1 MGSPWVRTGEDAGR
15 DSARK
20 SSACEEARG
29 RCGGCQPSGLTSAR
43 ARWSGAGGAGGF
55 GRLTGSGKPDH
66 PGHAM
71 TAFDELIAGMAQGRA
86 WPLMGDSD
94 AVRELLD
101 RVYAERCHGARH
113 FREAY
118 QLRVNLQKK
127 DDAAAYAGWITAA
140 NPTSG
145 PYQGTSLVWFPG
157 EEGSVALL
165 VVGTDGF
172 GADAHL
178 LGRPGHRRRLKA
190 LSRIHNGALWVK
202 PDLLDIATEVPT
214 AVSDEWPAIPAA
226 LKAYSRVIYAATPVR
241 TAADAERVADLLDLF
256 FDEHRT
262 PLTGQAKERWNART
276 QQIAGAIFPH
286 WDEGD
291 VLALLRER
299 RFVVLEGPPGTGKTR
314 LAWRLADRIGAA
326 TRIQF
331 HPARTYE
338 DFVVGL
344 YPRPTTG
351 GLAFQVRPGDLL
363 RANQA
368 AGSGEHV
375 LVIDEINRADL
386 GRVLGESILLFEAGE
401 SERAVHL
408 PHVPEG
414 FPEAF
419 RLHPNLRVLAT
430 RNTADRSIAR
440 MDVAIRRRFA
450 FVEVWPELDA
460 VAAEGVALATVAFT
474 DTVQTFAEYADDET
488 LRLVPGHAYF
498 LDPRPDLGA
507 GGRDDRVARR
517 LRLELLPLLRDYL
530 DERLCGGASEQV
542 AGLADRIESRLLARA

>member
-1 MGSPWVRTGEDAGR
+1 
-15 DSARK
+15 
-20 SSACEEARG
+20 
-29 RCGGCQPSGLTSAR
+29 
-43 ARWSGAGGAGGF
+43 
-55 GRLTGSGKPDH
+55 
-66 PGHAM
+66 M
-71 TAFDELIAGMAQGRA
+71 TAFDELIAAMSQGRA

-94 AVRELLD
+94 AVRGMLD
-101 RVYAERCHGARH
+101 RVYDERCHSARH
-113 FREAY
+113 YRGAY

-127 DDAAAYAGWITAA
+127 DDAASYAGWITAE
-140 NPTSG
+140 NPPSG

-157 EEGSVALL
+157 EGGSVAVL
-165 VVGTDGF
+165 VIGTDGF
-172 GADAHL
+172 GADAHI

-190 LSRIHNGALWVK
+190 LSRLHSGMTWVK
-202 PDLLDIATEVPT
+202 PDLLDTAGEVPAAVTT
-214 AVSDEWPAIPAA
+214 AWPEIPAA
-226 LKAYSRVIYAATPVR
+226 LKSYGRVIYAATPVR
-241 TAADAERVADLLDLF
+241 DTNDGGRVADLLDLF
-256 FDEHRT
+256 FDEHST
-262 PLTGQAKERWNART
+262 PLTGKAKERWNART

-286 WDEGD
+286 SKEED
-291 VLALLRER
+291 VLELLRER

-344 YPRPTTG
+344 FPRPTTG
-351 GLAFQVRPGDLL
+351 GLAFEVRAGDLL

-368 AGSGEHV
+368 AEQREHV
-375 LVIDEINRADL
+375 LVVDEINRADL

-401 SERAVHL
+401 GGRSVDL

-414 FPEAF
+414 FANPL

-460 VAAEGVALATVAFT
+460 VAAESIDFAQAAFT
-474 DTVQTFAEYADDET
+474 DAVQTFAEYADDET

-507 GGRDDRVARR
+507 EGRATRVARR

-530 DERLCGGASEQV
+530 DERLCGSASEAI
-542 AGLADRIESRLLARA
+542 AGLADRVESILLARS